1 MLLGDQGDVK
11 RSECVLSRVVQICEV
26 LPCLS
31 YKLLATPQG
40 ACSAQKR
47 PAKDVPDENRFTTW
61 SFKPPRTHMI
71 NVSAPFPMVN
81 QKHVAGNTMVSSYI
95 KIRNNNYKDFTPKM
109 TFDRTLKIFW
119 EFGMCSKSIG
129 TN

>member
-1 MLLGDQGDVK
+1 MFLGGQGDVK

-31 YKLLATPQG
+31 YELLATPQE

-47 PAKDVPDENRFTTW
+47 PAKDGPDENRFTTW
-61 SFKPPRTHMI
+61 SFKPPRTHVI
-71 NVSAPFPMVN
+71 KISAPFPTVK
-81 QKHVAGNTMVSSYI
+81 QKHVAGNTVVSSYI
-95 KIRNNNYKDFTPKM
+95 KIQNNNDKDFNPKI

-119 EFGMCSKSIG
+119 EFAMCSKSLG
-129 TN
+129 KN